1 MIMPIC
7 FCSIMDTWA
16 DLPVGIETSGMLNQ
30 HARKYRYL
38 LLKCVDRWNVYFNT
52 LLIVALFFSL

>member
-1 MIMPIC
+1 MLERH
-7 FCSIMDTWA
+7 A
-16 DLPVGIETSGMLNQ
+16 DCASSMRCLENR
-30 HARKYRYL
+30 HAGNFRYL

>member
-1 MIMPIC
+1 M
-7 FCSIMDTWA
+7 F
-16 DLPVGIETSGMLNQ
+16 
-30 HARKYRYL
+30 RKNRYAENFRYL